1 MVSIPLSVSSD
12 NSGAV
17 PITIIITQKRRAI
30 NDMRRVFNSNMYINE
45 KNYTMRY
52 IENLYKMGY
61 YSSIETIF
69 PTKEKQK

>member
-1 MVSIPLSVSSD
+1 MVSIPLSASSD

-17 PITIIITQKRRAI
+17 PITAIITQKRRAL
-30 NDMRRVFNSNMYINE
+30 NDMHYVFYSDMFINE

-61 YSSIETIF
+61 YSSIESIF
-69 PTKEKQK
+69 PIKEN

>member
-1 MVSIPLSVSSD
+1 MSTIPLSVGSH

-17 PITIIITQKRRAI
+17 PVAIIVNQKRRAI